1 MDSNHRSLARK
12 SRFFYAEGEI
22 AGTERGSQK
31 VCLVCGTDGS
41 NPSPSRRPAHSGD
54 KSVEIDRG
62 QGHWLLP
69 REGEELCS
77 EACPALSG
85 RTCGGE
91 KARQGLIA
99 SAEPRSEHFEVAE
112 NRYQQVIEIVR
123 APASKLTNRLHL
135 LCLMKLI
142 LDLPHFRD
150 VTRSSDNKRVTL
162 LPCCR

>member
-1 MDSNHRSLARK
+1 MRLSPLEGIWIRTIGLWRERAGFFMRKAKLRGPNGVAKRFVWYAVPMVRIHLPPGDLLIPAISRLRSTAAKAIGCCR
-12 SRFFYAEGEI
+12 
-22 AGTERGSQK
+22 
-31 VCLVCGTDGS
+31 
-41 NPSPSRRPAHSGD
+41 
-54 KSVEIDRG
+54 
-62 QGHWLLP
+62 
-69 REGEELCS
+69 
-77 EACPALSG
+77 
-85 RTCGGE
+85 E